1 MNNHVSDAG
10 LSERLIGFSH
20 VSNFCCFF
28 FLRLSMYLNLR
39 PLEIKLSAQVTLEIT
54 LPWGSSFTKVLFSG
68 AIWRYRAPQIN
79 KKIID
84 NMKKEEDKSPP
95 DISSFTDSEG
105 EVIPIMNFGGK

>member
-1 MNNHVSDAG
+1 
-10 LSERLIGFSH
+10 
-20 VSNFCCFF
+20 
-28 FLRLSMYLNLR
+28 MYLNLR
-39 PLEIKLSAQVTLEIT
+39 PLEIKLSGEVTLVIKIPFCDPIT
-54 LPWGSSFTKVLFSG
+54 EVLFKG

>member
-1 MNNHVSDAG
+1 LD
-10 LSERLIGFSH
+10 
-20 VSNFCCFF
+20 
-28 FLRLSMYLNLR
+28 LR
-39 PLEIKLSAQVTLEIT
+39 PLEIKLSAQVTIEIR
-54 LPWGSSFTKVLFSG
+54 LPWGISFTIVLFRKT
-68 AIWRYRAPQIN
+68 IWRYRAPQIS